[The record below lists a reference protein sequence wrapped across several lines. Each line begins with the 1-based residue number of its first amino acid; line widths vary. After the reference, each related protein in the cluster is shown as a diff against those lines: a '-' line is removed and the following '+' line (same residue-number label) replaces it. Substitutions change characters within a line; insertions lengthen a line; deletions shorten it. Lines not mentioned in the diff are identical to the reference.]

1 MIAFI
6 AFVLSIV
13 LANWSLD
20 RYGLI
25 DVGPWLVPAGTFWAG
40 LTFTFRDL
48 VHDRWTWRG
57 AVLAVVVG
65 AALSW
70 FVAPSFAAASGLAFL
85 VSEGLDLAVYAPL
98 RRRRWLLAV
107 ALSNTVGLVVDS
119 VLFLWLA
126 FDVVNRAALEGQ
138 IVVKGLMTVLA
149 VAFLWAWRQRDL
161 SERVRTGRSAGG
173 SRDHLGTAQS

>member
-57 AVLAVVVG
+57 AVLAV
-65 AALSW
+65 
-70 FVAPSFAAASGLAFL
+70 
-85 VSEGLDLAVYAPL
+85 
-98 RRRRWLLAV
+98 
-107 ALSNTVGLVVDS
+107 
-119 VLFLWLA
+119 
-126 FDVVNRAALEGQ
+126 
-138 IVVKGLMTVLA
+138 
-149 VAFLWAWRQRDL
+149 AFLWAWRQRDL